1 MIPFLKG
8 RLGRCLI
15 RDLLFQ
21 NVNLY
26 QHTGARSKIL
36 AEMFLPTKLLSQI
49 INNKMFLELI
59 PDSYVLLALPY
70 DIDQGIQLPQ
80 FTSIPFQHFS

>member
-1 MIPFLKG
+1 
-8 RLGRCLI
+8 
-15 RDLLFQ
+15 
-21 NVNLY
+21 
-26 QHTGARSKIL
+26 
-36 AEMFLPTKLLSQI
+36 
-49 INNKMFLELI
+49 MFLELI